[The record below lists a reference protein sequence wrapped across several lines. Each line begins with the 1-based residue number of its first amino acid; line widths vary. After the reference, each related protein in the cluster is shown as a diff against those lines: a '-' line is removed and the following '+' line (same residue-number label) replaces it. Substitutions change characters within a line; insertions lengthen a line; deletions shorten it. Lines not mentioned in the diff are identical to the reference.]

1 MYINPFIAGIVC
13 TILAKFALLISIG
26 AYHTIKKRKNHS

>member
-13 TILAKFALLISIG
+13 TILAEFALLIGIG
-26 AYHTIKKRKNHS
+26 VYHTIKERKNHS